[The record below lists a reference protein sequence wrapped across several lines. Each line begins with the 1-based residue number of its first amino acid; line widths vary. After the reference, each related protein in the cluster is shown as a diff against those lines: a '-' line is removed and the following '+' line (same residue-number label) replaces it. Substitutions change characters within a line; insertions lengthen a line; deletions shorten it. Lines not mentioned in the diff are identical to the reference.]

1 MFWNLNAV
9 NKQEQIFKLPVPR
22 AVRDITNNI
31 KDKAKLVTVA

>member
-1 MFWNLNAV
+1 MLWNLNAV
-9 NKQEQIFKLPVPR
+9 NKQEQIFKLPR